1 MHATPSLAPSHR
13 AARAPARRR
22 SPSRAWR
29 FGTALL
35 AATSLAAGA
44 APAQEAAW
52 PSHPIRLVVA
62 SGAGSGTDIFARV
75 FAEQLGKALGQPLV
89 VDNKPG
95 ANGILGSAA
104 VAKARPDGY
113 TLLFTYAASIVINAT
128 LQPALP
134 YDAQKDLVPVAQ
146 VGSGGNLLVVS
157 PDLPVHDIRELAAY
171 ARARPQGLDYA
182 SWGIGSGGHLTM
194 ESLKAQTGLKLR
206 HVPYKTVSQIL
217 TDMQGGIVK
226 LAFVD
231 ASSPLPLIRA
241 GKLRPIAVSGTRR
254 APAFPA
260 LATMTEQG
268 YPFQADSWYGLFVP
282 AGTPPAIVQRLNAEM
297 NRALAAPAL
306 RERFTAYNMGTPP
319 IKSVQQFADTVRADT
334 RMWGDVIRAAGVTP
348 E

>member
-1 MHATPSLAPSHR
+1 MPRHPLPRPIAPRELR
-13 AARAPARRR
+13 A
-22 SPSRAWR
+22 
-29 FGTALL
+29 GALL
-35 AATSLAAGA
+35 ARTAVRHRTAGRHQLAAGA
-44 APAQEAAW
+44 APAQEAAR
-52 PSHPIRLVVA
+52 PSHPIRGGGLRRGQRHRHLRA
-62 SGAGSGTDIFARV
+62 GLRRTARQGARPAAGG
-75 FAEQLGKALGQPLV
+75 GQQAGRQRHPRQRR
-89 VDNKPG
+89 G
-95 ANGILGSAA
+95 GQ
-104 VAKARPDGY
+104 ARPDGY

-171 ARARPQGLDYA
+171 VRAQPQGLDYA

-254 APAFPA
+254 VPAFPR
-260 LATMTEQG
+260 
-268 YPFQADSWYGLFVP
+268 W
-282 AGTPPAIVQRLNAEM
+282 PP
-297 NRALAAPAL
+297 
-306 RERFTAYNMGTPP
+306 
-319 IKSVQQFADTVRADT
+319 
-334 RMWGDVIRAAGVTP
+334 
-348 E
+348 